1 MSPLAPIESLKLQK
15 LCPIICFELLFTLSM
30 GFLPDRC
37 MKQIHSIQECHGNY
51 YRRGEKKTCGVTYR
65 RRRVNCWLAGQRT
78 ITFQKIYLMFAICH
92 LDPQPF
98 YKHDGL
104 QAPDEALRVCVCAQ
118 SVCVSLRG
126 FACGFFRHRGQP
138 VNQVLREQ
146 FFTGFDL
153 PVSKLASMLSKSS
166 SPRSQQT
173 TTKALIPS
181 ITASANTLAAQHQQC
196 TQEAH

>member
-1 MSPLAPIESLKLQK
+1 MLSHAPIESLKLQK

-37 MKQIHSIQECHGNY
+37 VKQIHWIQEMLQKLLS
-51 YRRGEKKTCGVTYR
+51 GEKKQKTCGVTYR

-92 LDPQPF
+92 LDPQSF

-104 QAPDEALRVCVCAQ
+104 QALMSVCVCAEC
-118 SVCVSLRG
+118 VCCCVVLLV
-126 FACGFFRHRGQP
+126 AFFRHRGQP

-166 SPRSQQT
+166 SPGSQQT

-196 TQEAH
+196 TQEAR